1 MRRVVTEKDILQ
13 APYVRSAVGA
23 LRDAVV
29 VGPGA
34 ALDRVVPVQG
44 EPSPIV
50 ERAKEQHATLVRTL
64 TGNGVRVHPLE
75 SADES
80 GYATFV
86 ADCALV
92 LERGAI
98 LLRPTRI
105 DRRRETPAVERKLA
119 EHGIPILGRIEAPGL
134 LDGGDVALSAGVAY
148 VGVPIKGQRSNTI
161 GRAQLEALLST
172 AGIRSVELALAPEVP
187 RLRDILS
194 VVADDLI
201 VVADNYVDVAPL
213 AGVARLVAIPRGDQL
228 GAGLLTLAPKRVLAN
243 LRFRVALP
251 ILRKAKIDVIAIDL
265 WEFGK
270 VGAGP
275 SSLAL
280 PLKRA

>member
-1 MRRVVTEKDILQ
+1 MRQVVTEKQLLE
-13 APYVRSAVGA
+13 APYVHSPVAR
-23 LRDAVV
+23 LRDAVLIT
-29 VGPGA
+29 PGA

-64 TGNGVRVHPLE
+64 TDSGVRVHPLE

-98 LLRPTRI
+98 MLRPSRI

-119 EHGIPILGRIEAPGL
+119 DLGIPILGRIEAPGL
-134 LDGGDVALSAGVAY
+134 LDGGDVALASGVAY
-148 VGVPIKGQRSNTI
+148 VGVPIGVHRSNTI
-161 GRAQLEALLST
+161 GRAQLDAILSA
-172 AGIRSVELALAPEVP
+172 AGIRAVELALAPEVP
-187 RLRDILS
+187 RLRDIFS
-194 VVADDLI
+194 VVADDLV
-201 VVADNYVDVAPL
+201 VVAGDYLDVAPL
-213 AGVARLVAIPRGDQL
+213 AGAAQLVAIPRGDQL
-228 GAGLLTLAPKRVLAN
+228 GAGLLTLAPKRVIAN

-251 ILRKAKIDVIAIDL
+251 LLRKAKIDVTAIDL

-270 VGAGP
+270 IGAGP
-275 SSLAL
+275 SSLVL